1 MTWRSKSPVCCH
13 RKPTCSTSAVATAS
27 SHIIY
32 RVCWVRLWLGWTWAA
47 TPPLGLNIF
56 RMTAA
61 TFPLKMR
68 ASTQCCSVRIKSWES
83 WKSCILSLNTS
94 VIRQDYKIFR
104 IYRMRLLDLNYP
116 PFNQLLDHLQ
126 AVSLTKRAD
135 REN

>member
-32 RVCWVRLWLGWTWAA
+32 RVCRVRLWLGWTWAA

-68 ASTQCCSVRIKSWES
+68 ASTQCCSVRVKSCES
-83 WKSCILSLNTS
+83 WKSCNPVPEYVSHQTRL
-94 VIRQDYKIFR
+94 QDFQ
-104 IYRMRLLDLNYP
+104 DL
-116 PFNQLLDHLQ
+116 QDE
-126 AVSLTKRAD
+126 A
-135 REN
+135 